1 MQEIEYIARWI
12 HFVAGITW
20 IGLLYFFNLVQT
32 PWMKVLDASAR
43 PHVVPTLF
51 PRALAWFRH
60 AAWVTVL
67 AGLVLIY
74 VKYWRNGDVL
84 NSNSAKTIFVGMV
97 LGLIMLINVWGIIWP
112 NQQKV
117 IAAAVA
123 RQTPDPSWARAALY
137 ASRANFILS
146 FPMLAFMAGASHF
159 PHDWGGIVIY
169 GLIAAAIAAPLV
181 FYVQKAWIFA
191 PKPAAVAAKP

>member
-43 PHVVPTLF
+43 PYVVPTLF

-67 AGLVLIY
+67 FGFVLIY
-74 VKYWRNGDVL
+74 VKYWQNGDVF
-84 NSNSAKTIFVGMV
+84 NTNSAKTIFVGMV
-97 LGLIMLINVWGIIWP
+97 LGVLMLINVWGLIWP
-112 NQQKV
+112 NQKKV

-123 RQTPDPSWARAALY
+123 KQAPDPSWGRTALY
-137 ASRANFILS
+137 ASRANYIMS

-159 PHDWGGIVIY
+159 PQDWAGILIY
-169 GLIAAAIAAPLV
+169 GLVAAAIAAALV

-191 PKPAAVAAKP
+191 PKPA